1 MYPAAVPLKWTV
13 TIRGLNPTGTA
24 AANPREIDLSDG
36 EVRAFAAALDEAVRH
51 PDPDTDATVGGATI
65 HAVDVGPGEF
75 HYDLRSVGS
84 LRLDADGMADL
95 KRLLDR
101 ADAQRAWIVPRT
113 AALRTPT
120 AAATGPDAAAA
131 HLPAK

>member
-1 MYPAAVPLKWTV
+1 MKWTV
-13 TIRGLNPTGTA
+13 TVRGLAAGGA

-36 EVRAFAAALDEAVRH
+36 DVRAFAAALDEAVRH

-75 HYDLRSVGS
+75 HYDLRSVGA

-113 AALRTPT
+113 AALRTATVGPDPT
-120 AAATGPDAAAA
+120 AGHPPTR
-131 HLPAK
+131 